1 MEYKQNRQLQVGSLN
16 FALLLMQNDRS
27 DYLLIKQMRNAHLG
41 KYLKYIR
48 KNSKNHLKFTHH
60 PERDSSLIFW

>member
-1 MEYKQNRQLQVGSLN
+1 MGYKQNRQLQVGSLH

-27 DYLLIKQMRNAHLG
+27 DDLLIIQMRNAHLG

-48 KNSKNHLKFTHH
+48 KKVKIT
-60 PERDSSLIFW
+60 